1 MTERGRQAVGA
12 TWGFALSERGAC
24 WRVRA
29 ERGPRGALRWCAR
42 QGQWQ
47 RVGTKPGSLR
57 TRWRQAGKRRG
68 CPVRGG
74 SPAAPWQQRQREAAR
89 PRRCFKVEP
98 RSNYS
103 VRFSLSGIL
112 PDVDERKVPLPRP
125 RGTMFTVA
133 ITQLAPQGPRLRG
146 LTSERPGECSVPEV
160 APDPR
165 TPEPRSRCVFHDL
178 RMFLPLRFLLRMR
191 PRGAHPAGPA

>member
-1 MTERGRQAVGA
+1 MAPCDGARGRGSGNE
-12 TWGFALSERGAC
+12 WGRSP
-24 WRVRA
+24 
-29 ERGPRGALRWCAR
+29 GPLG
-42 QGQWQ
+42 
-47 RVGTKPGSLR
+47 PGGD
-57 TRWRQAGKRRG
+57 RQARDAGAR
-68 CPVRGG
+68 CGG
-74 SPAAPWQQRQREAAR
+74 ASPAAPWQQRQREAAR

-98 RSNYS
+98 RPNYS

-133 ITQLAPQGPRLRG
+133 ITRLAPQGPRLRG

-178 RMFLPLRFLLRMR
+178 RTFLPLRFLLRMR